1 MAVEVKKD
9 VNGVVV
15 LFNLSLSVNTVTSKK
30 PTEFTMNY
38 IKTLV
43 EMSGAHFSKQMG
55 EAMIERINE
64 DFKDIPTEKLW
75 NSK

>member
-1 MAVEVKKD
+1 MAVEVSNKI
-9 VNGVVV
+9 NGVAVM
-15 LFNLSLSVNTVTSKK
+15 FNLSLSVNTVTSKK

-55 EAMIERINE
+55 EAMIERLTE
-64 DFKDIPTEKLW
+64 DFKGMAPEKLW
-75 NSK
+75 VSQ